1 MNKRFLSL
9 LGLCQKAGKL
19 KSGEFQTEAAI
30 KSFDAWLVIVA
41 EDASDNTKKK
51 FKDACAFY
59 EIRYIEY
66 GTKDTLAAAI
76 GKEERSS
83 LAVCDEGF
91 AKSFLKM
98 SNISGN
104 TMEE

>member
-1 MNKRFLSL
+1 MDKKLLSM

-19 KSGEFQTEAAI
+19 KSGEFACETAVKGYEAY
-30 KSFDAWLVIVA
+30 LVIIA
-41 EDASDNTKKK
+41 SDASGNTKKK
-51 FKDACAFY
+51 FNDMCSYYETECA
-59 EIRYIEY
+59 EY

-91 AKSFLKM
+91 ATSIKKLSAQLENK
-98 SNISGN
+98 
-104 TMEE
+104 